1 MNFKFLYSS
10 IFYLILIG
18 CNSNKEEKLSFFG
31 GTIQNPVDD
40 KVLLMKNGEIL
51 DSIPLDENASFHI
64 SIPNKT
70 SNLYIFKHGI
80 EHQQV
85 FLEPGDS
92 VSVFVNTKD
101 FDESLT
107 YHGNGAKK
115 NNFLIRSFL
124 KNEKDELKSYKDCRL
139 SPEAYHNLIQDR
151 HKLRIDELNHF
162 TSNKLTSNAF

>member
-1 MNFKFLYSS
+1 MSS

-18 CNSNKEEKLSFFG
+18 CNSIKKKNFLSLVALFK
-31 GTIQNPVDD
+31 TPDD
-40 KVLLMKNGEIL
+40 KVLLMKKWRNF

-124 KNEKDELKSYKDCRL
+124 KMKKTN
-139 SPEAYHNLIQDR
+139 
-151 HKLRIDELNHF
+151 
-162 TSNKLTSNAF
+162 

>member
-1 MNFKFLYSS
+1 
-10 IFYLILIG
+10 
-18 CNSNKEEKLSFFG
+18 
-31 GTIQNPVDD
+31 
-40 KVLLMKNGEIL
+40 MKM
-51 DSIPLDENASFHI
+51 PHFHI

-92 VSVFVNTKD
+92 VNVFVNTKD

-124 KNEKDELKSYKDCRL
+124 KNEKDELKSYKIVVYHQRHTIIL
-139 SPEAYHNLIQDR
+139 SKIDINL
-151 HKLRIDELNHF
+151 ELMNSIILLQ
-162 TSNKLTSNAF
+162 TN

>member
-1 MNFKFLYSS
+1 
-10 IFYLILIG
+10 
-18 CNSNKEEKLSFFG
+18 
-31 GTIQNPVDD
+31 
-40 KVLLMKNGEIL
+40 MKNGEIL

-101 FDESLT
+101 FDESL
-107 YHGNGAKK
+107 
-115 NNFLIRSFL
+115 
-124 KNEKDELKSYKDCRL
+124 
-139 SPEAYHNLIQDR
+139 
-151 HKLRIDELNHF
+151 
-162 TSNKLTSNAF
+162 LTMAMAPRKIIF

>member
-1 MNFKFLYSS
+1 MNFKFLYFS
-10 IFYLILIG
+10 IFFLFFIG
-18 CNSNKEEKLSFFG
+18 CNSSKEKTISFFG

-51 DSIPLDENASFHI
+51 DSISLDENASFHI

-107 YHGNGAKK
+107 YHGNGSKK
-115 NNFLIRSFL
+115 NNFLIR
-124 KNEKDELKSYKDCRL
+124 
-139 SPEAYHNLIQDR
+139 
-151 HKLRIDELNHF
+151 
-162 TSNKLTSNAF
+162 